1 MKLIKKII
9 AASSLTIGSIL
20 LYLAVNNLEFQ
31 EYTDSPLFDW
41 KILYIA
47 GLIALIPGAIY
58 LIRREMPWQDN
69 H

>member
-9 AASSLTIGSIL
+9 AASSLTIGSTL

-31 EYTDSPLFDW
+31 EHTDSPLFDW
-41 KILYIA
+41 KILYVA

-58 LIRREMPWQDN
+58 LIRREMHWQDN

>member
-1 MKLIKKII
+1 MKLIKKSI

-31 EYTDSPLFDW
+31 EYTDSTLFDW

-58 LIRREMPWQDN
+58 LIRREMRWQDN

>member
-47 GLIALIPGAIY
+47 GLITLIPGAIY
-58 LIRREMPWQDN
+58 LIRREMRWQDN

>member
-31 EYTDSPLFDW
+31 EYTDSTLFDW

-58 LIRREMPWQDN
+58 LIRREMRWQDN

>member
-58 LIRREMPWQDN
+58 LIRREMRWQDN

>member
-41 KILYIA
+41 KILYVSE
-47 GLIALIPGAIY
+47 LIIIIPGIIY
-58 LIRREMPWQDN
+58 LIRRR
-69 H
+69 